1 VQGLAARGVDIDAR
15 HEVDTPPVEP
25 PSAAR
30 GVQVVAGLSEPFL
43 AELSDPAWRRAHSPV
58 EAWSRLVEAGLS
70 EAEAWD
76 AVAYL
81 WLADLDVE
89 RRQAAASLYARNCAA
104 CHGERGDGRG
114 PGADALAAQGIG
126 GQSEM
131 AGEHSNMAM
140 AGKPA
145 AFADAHTMLG
155 GSGEIYYAKLR
166 RGGMGTGMPSFGPL
180 FSPEETWLL
189 VDYLWTFVFDP

>member
-1 VQGLAARGVDIDAR
+1 M
-15 HEVDTPPVEP
+15 
-25 PSAAR
+25 
-30 GVQVVAGLSEPFL
+30 
-43 AELSDPAWRRAHSPV
+43 
-58 EAWSRLVEAGLS
+58 
-70 EAEAWD
+70 
-76 AVAYL
+76 

-89 RRQAAASLYARNCAA
+89 RRQAAASLYAKNCAA

-126 GQSEM
+126 GQGEM
-131 AGEHSNMAM
+131 AGEHSNMAR

-145 AFADAHTMLG
+145 AFAEPHTMLG

-180 FSPEETWLL
+180 FTPEETWLL
-189 VDYLWTFVFDP
+189 VDYLWTFVFDQ